1 MDVSPFKT
9 TISEVKELERAYET
23 LRREY
28 DKASKARRGG
38 WECMM
43 YTYVCVYMDIY
54 RSVCVRAVYFCDSD
68 PHFDPFPPFNLTK
81 PTYQPTHPPQLHI
94 RPPFHPHQGADTAR
108 AEARKLKG
116 VAAEQGKR
124 LSMNQR
130 VLDR

>member
-43 YTYVCVYMDIY
+43 YTNVCVYGYIQK
-54 RSVCVRAVYFCDSD
+54 CVR
-68 PHFDPFPPFNLTK
+68 
-81 PTYQPTHPPQLHI
+81 
-94 RPPFHPHQGADTAR
+94 
-108 AEARKLKG
+108 
-116 VAAEQGKR
+116 
-124 LSMNQR
+124 
-130 VLDR
+130 